1 VFDEGDEPHLPH
13 IIDLLLDTETLDDF
27 LHSLALA
34 AMNYA
39 PNADGCGLT
48 LQFEG
53 QPMTVTSAGVSASA
67 LDEKQYGLGEGP
79 CLQALRDNL
88 EVDVTDLREE
98 RRWGDY
104 PALAADAGARSSLS
118 LPIAP
123 RTDVAGAL
131 NLYSPLPHGFDS
143 CDRKALRDLASQAT
157 GAILLA
163 RRAPASP
170 QAVRDIQVALR
181 HRAVVNQ
188 AIGFVMA
195 RDRCTSQ
202 EAFATLRHTA
212 HNRDM
217 RLRDL
222 CAEVIGRGGEPPAPP
237 GPAAP
242 PD

>member
-1 VFDEGDEPHLPH
+1 MDEGDEPHLPH

-67 LDEKQYGLGEGP
+67 LDEKQYGLGDGP

-98 RRWGDY
+98 KRWGDY
-104 PALAADAGARSSLS
+104 PSLAAACGARSSLS

-131 NLYSPLPHGFDS
+131 NLYSPLPHGFDT
-143 CDRKALRDLASQAT
+143 CDRRALRDLASQAT

-163 RRAPASP
+163 RRTPASP
-170 QAVRDIQVALR
+170 QVVRDIQQALH

-195 RDRCTSQ
+195 RERCTGE
-202 EAFATLRHTA
+202 EALATLRHTA
-212 HNRDM
+212 QSRDM

-222 CAEVIGRGGEPPAPP
+222 CAEVIARGGEPPAPP
-237 GPAAP
+237 GPTEHR
-242 PD
+242 D